1 MEASTEGY
9 DHMIAFY
16 VAQNEFFRDL
26 AVSDP
31 HQAVLEIT
39 DYMLESRHDPSIVFH
54 IELMGILA
62 EAYKNSGQLRFAQ
75 IALDEVEYLSQ
86 DLRLPA
92 DEGEAREDVNEAAA
106 MKDMGETEAR
116 ENLRETQAQEPDN
129 SLPDV
134 GGLQLE
140 DQVSPPTFRV
150 TRSLKSVC

>member
-26 AVSDP
+26 AVSDA

-106 MKDMGETEAR
+106 MKDMGTTEAR
-116 ENLRETQAQEPDN
+116 ENLRETQAQEADN

-140 DQVSPPTFRV
+140 DQVSPPKFQV
-150 TRSLKSVC
+150 TRSLDSVF

>member
-26 AVSDP
+26 AVSDA

-62 EAYKNSGQLRFAQ
+62 EAYKNSGQIRFAQ
-75 IALDEVEYLSQ
+75 IALDEVEYLSR

-92 DEGEAREDVNEAAA
+92 DEGEAREDVDEAAA
-106 MKDMGETEAR
+106 VRDMGEAVATGGVGEA
-116 ENLRETQAQEPDN
+116 EAQQTDD

-134 GGLQLE
+134 GGLQL
-140 DQVSPPTFRV
+140 DKQVSPPTFRV
-150 TRSLKSVC
+150 TRSLESVC